1 LINAVI
7 AWVDPEQFTML
18 VGMAGVDRFVDTD
31 VILWLIRAN
40 DLAIG
45 AAVLFAWHRRPRLV
59 RAWVGLYV
67 LGVAAVKLA
76 ALV

>member
-1 LINAVI
+1 L
-7 AWVDPEQFTML
+7 PK
-18 VGMAGVDRFVDTD
+18 AGVDRFVNTD
-31 VILWLIRAN
+31 VVLWVIRVN

-45 AAVLFAWHRRPRLV
+45 AAVLFAWNRWPRLV